1 LSRPLRLTLVVAG
14 IVAVLAALGYAAHSM
29 NLIGMLISMHAPPQH

>member
-14 IVAVLAALGYAAHSM
+14 IVAVLAALGYAAHAM
-29 NLIGMLISMHAPPQH
+29 NVVGMLVSMHAPPQH